1 MRGCMDDAGMHLIH
15 FEFDESDLYNSAN
28 TNSLELCKSVRS
40 SRFHSNFSATVG
52 HVGASGSLL
61 VNVSDWS
68 KILGN
73 EYEQNRRR
81 NIEVVKRNSVYHWDL
96 NCHLLLLELEW
107 KYSRTTTIAR
117 KQTIICVDKPHR
129 CFKGRNLSRVRNAI
143 WAKTGFQD

>member
-1 MRGCMDDAGMHLIH
+1 MQNYIQDKVEVKEKQRFTLRFH

-28 TNSLELCKSVRS
+28 ANSSELCKSVHS
-40 SRFHSNFSATVG
+40 SRFHSNFSTTVG

-61 VNVSDWS
+61 VNVPDWS
-68 KILGN
+68 KILGK

-81 NIEVVKRNSVYHWDL
+81 
-96 NCHLLLLELEW
+96 
-107 KYSRTTTIAR
+107 KYSRTTTIAL

-129 CFKGRNLSRVRNAI
+129 CLKGHNLSRVRNAI